1 MQVSEA
7 MSIQVVTAKPTDT
20 VQDVARIMS
29 EIDSGAVPI
38 VDGGVVV
45 GLITDRDIVVR
56 VVAEGGDISSAVKEF
71 MTEGVESCLE
81 DDDITDAANL
91 MAEMQMR
98 RLVVYNNDGALTGI
112 LSLGDIAL
120 EHRGDLASFALEEIS
135 EDDD

>member
-1 MQVSEA
+1 